1 MQTVSGGCMEG
12 MKRVLGKCQKILRS
26 GHKRTGQVKTMG

>member
-12 MKRVLGKCQKILRS
+12 MKRGLGKGRKILGS

>member
-12 MKRVLGKCQKILRS
+12 MKRVLGKCQKNLRS